1 MTATCATCHEPRVPL
16 IRCATCEAMSCELC
30 SFGDDFV
37 CFRCHRRREPVNPGG
52 GLTMTLLDA
61 IRELSELYPGRY
73 VNIAVSVGIH
83 KHNGNLPTLGV
94 TCYVDGFGNVAYHAP
109 TIEVAMELSR
119 AKARSTAPL
128 DAAELAI
135 SDASLPVEVCHV
147 G

>member
-1 MTATCATCHEPRVPL
+1 MGPMTDRCGLCWELTPRVVA
-16 IRCATCEAMSCELC
+16 CGGNDCEARVGGCCLSRDGLC
-30 SFGDDFV
+30 V
-37 CFRCHRRREPVNPGG
+37 ECAAEAANKEE
-52 GLTMTLLDA
+52 TMTLLDA
-61 IRELSELYPGRY
+61 IRELSELFPGRY

-83 KHNGNLPTLGV
+83 KHSGNLPTLGV

-135 SDASLPVEVCHV
+135 SDASLPVEVGHV
-147 G
+147 A